1 MEYCAKSEKHPPW
14 RIGDAQGVN
23 APFVRH
29 PLSTEA
35 AEKTHAKTQSRKEKR
50 DSVPRVSQAQSR
62 GRGAIISPL

>member
-50 DSVPRVSQAQSR
+50 DYFLGSPKLNPA
-62 GRGAIISPL
+62 GAGL